1 MSMQKVTCKIV
12 GGLGNQLFQ
21 IAATLAYAWK
31 HNKTAVFIYADES
44 ESIFQKR
51 PTYWNSFFHN
61 IPTTNSLDFSTYK
74 TYKDPMFSFTPVPLH
89 NSNVLLDGYFQSYK
103 YFDTFRDKL
112 KSTICLPD
120 IEKQIIQKKYHSLL
134 LLKNKVGVHIR
145 RGDYLKLKQFHTV
158 LSNTDYYKKA
168 LKAFSKNTS
177 FLIFS
182 DDISWCKKMFKKIS
196 TPWPNNML
204 KKSIN
209 KYHEQN
215 SFYFVE
221 DNDITEFFL
230 LSQCEHH
237 ILANSSFS
245 WWASYLSPN
254 NGTVVAPKKWFGKK
268 SNVNS
273 TKDLYLPNWMVI

>member
-1 MSMQKVTCKIV
+1 
-12 GGLGNQLFQ
+12 
-21 IAATLAYAWK
+21 
-31 HNKTAVFIYADES
+31 
-44 ESIFQKR
+44 
-51 PTYWNSFFHN
+51 
-61 IPTTNSLDFSTYK
+61 
-74 TYKDPMFSFTPVPLH
+74 
-89 NSNVLLDGYFQSYK
+89 
-103 YFDTFRDKL
+103 
-112 KSTICLPD
+112 
-120 IEKQIIQKKYHSLL
+120 
-134 LLKNKVGVHIR
+134 
-145 RGDYLKLKQFHTV
+145 
-158 LSNTDYYKKA
+158 
-168 LKAFSKNTS
+168 
-177 FLIFS
+177 
-182 DDISWCKKMFKKIS
+182 MFKKIS